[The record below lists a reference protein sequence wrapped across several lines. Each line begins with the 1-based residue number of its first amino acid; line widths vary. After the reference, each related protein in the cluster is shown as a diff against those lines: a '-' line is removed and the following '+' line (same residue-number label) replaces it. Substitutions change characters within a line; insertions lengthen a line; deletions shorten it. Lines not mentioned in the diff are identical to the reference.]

1 VTRGFS
7 LARAIFDRP
16 RGALNRPY
24 WPPTVAQLSRTAV
37 PGKAQGS
44 SRQSPGFNPRVFD
57 ALRDFS
63 VKYVDL
69 APESQSIPFPG

>member
-1 VTRGFS
+1 MLEPFS
-7 LARAIFDRP
+7 TALGGPSTARIGP
-16 RGALNRPY
+16 
-24 WPPTVAQLSRTAV
+24 QLSRNCRA
-37 PGKAQGS
+37 PLCQGRPKARP
-44 SRQSPGFNPRVFD
+44 RQSPGFNPRVFD

>member
-1 VTRGFS
+1 
-7 LARAIFDRP
+7 
-16 RGALNRPY
+16 
-24 WPPTVAQLSRTAV
+24 
-37 PGKAQGS
+37 
-44 SRQSPGFNPRVFD
+44 VFD